1 METTACDSPP
11 LRTRVPL
18 VVVPR
23 RTRAII
29 VPPGRGGG
37 PAYSGA
43 GPVDLVCGAC
53 SALLCGGVA
62 RGMFSALAFACH
74 CGAVNTIP

>member
-1 METTACDSPP
+1 METATSCSSAF
-11 LRTRVPL
+11 RTRIPL

-23 RTRAII
+23 RARAIV

-53 SALLCGGVA
+53 SALLCSGVA
-62 RGMFSALAFACH
+62 HGMFNALAFACQ
-74 CGAVNTIP
+74 CGAVNAMP